1 MHGHLNVKFVQ
12 SLLIIL
18 PCERL
23 ILKQEIGRRRQM
35 TTMMMSTTDSGIT
48 KTPNSLTQLNKCHHN
63 QRS

>member
-23 ILKQEIGRRRQM
+23 IIKQETGRRRQM
-35 TTMMMSTTDSGIT
+35 MMMTTTTTDSGIT
-48 KTPNSLTQLNKCHHN
+48 KNSEFLESTE
-63 QRS
+63 